1 MRCVCYKRVSTANQ
15 ELENQTDSI
24 EKQIELFGWNK
35 VGEYSEVISGM
46 KSRDT
51 RPQLRKLLADARKRK
66 FDRVIVFELSRLGR
80 NTIDTLTTL
89 KSFEEKGINV
99 VVRGMGNLQS
109 LVNGKK
115 NPIWNLI
122 TSVMS
127 SLYELERENI
137 LERTEMGRKMY
148 VMNGGK
154 LGRKV
159 GTVESRDSF
168 LQKDRTKKIFNLL
181 EKGKSVRDI
190 SGRLGVSTKTVVK
203 VRKYWDKPRKEY
215 VEGLENQPVVSS
227 MEFVDLMLWE
237 EN

>member
-1 MRCVCYKRVSTANQ
+1 MNIKYNRTSTIQQEGKRFDLDITEYDLTIFDKGVSGKIPFSEREGGIKLTTLVN
-15 ELENQTDSI
+15 E
-24 EKQIELFGWNK
+24 GK
-35 VGEYSEVISGM
+35 VTEV
-46 KSRDT
+46 
-51 RPQLRKLLADARKRK
+51 
-66 FDRVIVFELSRLGR
+66 VVEELSRLGR

-89 KSFEEKGINV
+89 KFFEDNGVNV
-99 VVRGMGNLQS
+99 VVKSMGNLQS
-109 LVNGKK
+109 MVNGNK

-159 GTVESRDSF
+159 GTTENRSDF
-168 LQKDRTKKIFNLL
+168 LKKEKTQKIVSLL

-203 VRKYWDKPRKEY
+203 VRKYIDTNG
-215 VEGLENQPVVSS
+215 VLV
-227 MEFVDLMLWE
+227 
-237 EN
+237 

>member
-1 MRCVCYKRVSTANQ
+1 MKVKYNRTSTIQQEGERFKLDKDNYDLTIFDKGVSGKIPFSEREGGIKLTNLVN
-15 ELENQTDSI
+15 E
-24 EKQIELFGWNK
+24 GK
-35 VGEYSEVISGM
+35 VKEV
-46 KSRDT
+46 
-51 RPQLRKLLADARKRK
+51 
-66 FDRVIVFELSRLGR
+66 VVEELSRLGR

-109 LVNGKK
+109 MIDGKK

-159 GTVESRDSF
+159 GSVENRKEF
-168 LQKDRTKKIFNLL
+168 LQKDKTKKIVSLL

-190 SGRLGVSTKTVVK
+190 SSRLGVSTKTIVK
-203 VRKYWDKPRKEY
+203 VRKYIE
-215 VEGLENQPVVSS
+215 V
-227 MEFVDLMLWE
+227 
-237 EN
+237 

>member
-1 MRCVCYKRVSTANQ
+1 MRVKYNRTSTIQQEGERFKLDKDNYDLTIFDKGVSGKIPFSEREGGIKLTNLVN
-15 ELENQTDSI
+15 E
-24 EKQIELFGWNK
+24 GK
-35 VGEYSEVISGM
+35 VKEV
-46 KSRDT
+46 
-51 RPQLRKLLADARKRK
+51 
-66 FDRVIVFELSRLGR
+66 VVEELSRLGR

-109 LVNGKK
+109 MIDGKK

-159 GTVESRDSF
+159 GSVENRKEF
-168 LQKDRTKKIFNLL
+168 LQKDRTKKIISLL
-181 EKGKSVRDI
+181 DKGKSVRDI
-190 SGRLGVSTKTVVK
+190 SSRLGVSTKTIVK
-203 VRKYWDKPRKEY
+203 VRKY
-215 VEGLENQPVVSS
+215 VEV
-227 MEFVDLMLWE
+227 
-237 EN
+237 

>member
-1 MRCVCYKRVSTANQ
+1 MRVKYNRTSTIQQEGERFKLDKDNYDLTIFDKGVSGKIPFS
-15 ELENQTDSI
+15 EREGGIKL
-24 EKQIELFGWNK
+24 NK
-35 VGEYSEVISGM
+35 LVDEGKVREV
-46 KSRDT
+46 
-51 RPQLRKLLADARKRK
+51 
-66 FDRVIVFELSRLGR
+66 VVEELSRLGR

-109 LVNGKK
+109 MIDGKK

-154 LGRKV
+154 LGRKI
-159 GTVESRDSF
+159 GSVENRNEF
-168 LQKDRTKKIFNLL
+168 LQKDRTKKIISLL
-181 EKGKSVRDI
+181 DKGKSVRDI
-190 SGRLGVSTKTVVK
+190 SSRLGVSTKTIVK
-203 VRKYWDKPRKEY
+203 VRKY
-215 VEGLENQPVVSS
+215 VEV
-227 MEFVDLMLWE
+227 
-237 EN
+237 

>member
-1 MRCVCYKRVSTANQ
+1 MKVKYNRTSTIQQEGERFKLDKDNYDLTIFDKGVSGKIPFSEREGGIKLTKLVN
-15 ELENQTDSI
+15 E
-24 EKQIELFGWNK
+24 GK
-35 VGEYSEVISGM
+35 VKEV
-46 KSRDT
+46 
-51 RPQLRKLLADARKRK
+51 
-66 FDRVIVFELSRLGR
+66 VVEELSRLGR

-109 LVNGKK
+109 MIDGKK

-159 GTVESRDSF
+159 GSVENRKEF
-168 LQKDRTKKIFNLL
+168 LQKDKTKKIVSLL

-190 SGRLGVSTKTVVK
+190 SSRLGVSTKTIVK
-203 VRKYWDKPRKEY
+203 VRKY
-215 VEGLENQPVVSS
+215 VEI
-227 MEFVDLMLWE
+227 
-237 EN
+237 

>member
-1 MRCVCYKRVSTANQ
+1 MKVKYNRTSTISQNGERFKLDNNQYDLTLFDKGVSGKIPFSERT
-15 ELENQTDSI
+15 E
-24 EKQIELFGWNK
+24 GNK
-35 VGEYSEVISGM
+35 LTQLVKEGKVSE
-46 KSRDT
+46 
-51 RPQLRKLLADARKRK
+51 
-66 FDRVIVFELSRLGR
+66 IVVEELSRLGR

-89 KSFEEKGINV
+89 KFFEDNGVNV
-99 VVRGMGNLQS
+99 VVRNMGNLQS
-109 LVNGKK
+109 MVNGKK
-115 NPIWNLI
+115 NSIWNLI

-159 GTVESRDSF
+159 GTTENRNDF
-168 LQKDRTKKIFNLL
+168 LKKERTQKILSLL

-203 VRKYWDKPRKEY
+203 VRKYS
-215 VEGLENQPVVSS
+215 LVS
-227 MEFVDLMLWE
+227 
-237 EN
+237 

>member
-1 MRCVCYKRVSTANQ
+1 MKIKYNRTSTIQQEGERFKLDKDIYDLTIFDKGVSGKIPFSEREGGIKLTKLVY
-15 ELENQTDSI
+15 E
-24 EKQIELFGWNK
+24 GK
-35 VGEYSEVISGM
+35 VKEV
-46 KSRDT
+46 
-51 RPQLRKLLADARKRK
+51 
-66 FDRVIVFELSRLGR
+66 VVEELSRLGR

-99 VVRGMGNLQS
+99 VVKSMGNLQS

-154 LGRKV
+154 LGRKI
-159 GTVESRDSF
+159 GSVENRKDF
-168 LQKDRTKKIFNLL
+168 LKKEKTQKIISLL

-190 SGRLGVSTKTVVK
+190 SSRLGVSPKTIVK
-203 VRKYWDKPRKEY
+203 VRKYVINE
-215 VEGLENQPVVSS
+215 
-227 MEFVDLMLWE
+227 
-237 EN
+237 

>member
-1 MRCVCYKRVSTANQ
+1 MKVKYNRTSTIQQEGKRFDLDKNEYDLTLFDKGVSGKIPFSERT
-15 ELENQTDSI
+15 E
-24 EKQIELFGWNK
+24 GNK
-35 VGEYSEVISGM
+35 LTQLVNDGKVSEV
-46 KSRDT
+46 
-51 RPQLRKLLADARKRK
+51 
-66 FDRVIVFELSRLGR
+66 VVEELSRLGR

-89 KSFEEKGINV
+89 KFFEDNRVNV
-99 VVRGMGNLQS
+99 VVKSMGNLQS
-109 LVNGKK
+109 MVNEKK

-159 GTVESRDSF
+159 GTTENRSDF
-168 LQKDRTKKIFNLL
+168 LKKEKTQKIVSLL

-203 VRKYWDKPRKEY
+203 VRKY
-215 VEGLENQPVVSS
+215 VELV
-227 MEFVDLMLWE
+227 
-237 EN
+237 

>member
-1 MRCVCYKRVSTANQ
+1 MNIKYNRTSTIQQEGKRFDLDKTEYDLTIFDKGVSGKIPFSEREGGIKLTTLVN
-15 ELENQTDSI
+15 E
-24 EKQIELFGWNK
+24 GK
-35 VGEYSEVISGM
+35 VTEV
-46 KSRDT
+46 
-51 RPQLRKLLADARKRK
+51 
-66 FDRVIVFELSRLGR
+66 VVEELSRLGR

-89 KSFEEKGINV
+89 KFFEDNGVNV
-99 VVRGMGNLQS
+99 VVKSMGNLQS
-109 LVNGKK
+109 MVNGNK

-159 GTVESRDSF
+159 GTTENRSDF
-168 LQKDRTKKIFNLL
+168 LKKEKTQKIVSLL

-203 VRKYWDKPRKEY
+203 VRKYIDTNG
-215 VEGLENQPVVSS
+215 VLV
-227 MEFVDLMLWE
+227 
-237 EN
+237 

>member
-1 MRCVCYKRVSTANQ
+1 MRVKYNRTSTIQQEGERFKLDKDNYDLTIFDKGVSGKIPFS
-15 ELENQTDSI
+15 EREGGIKL
-24 EKQIELFGWNK
+24 NK
-35 VGEYSEVISGM
+35 LVNEGKVKEV
-46 KSRDT
+46 
-51 RPQLRKLLADARKRK
+51 
-66 FDRVIVFELSRLGR
+66 VVEELSRLGR

-109 LVNGKK
+109 MIDGKK

-154 LGRKV
+154 LGRKI
-159 GTVESRDSF
+159 GSVENRNEF
-168 LQKDRTKKIFNLL
+168 LQKDRTKKIISLL
-181 EKGKSVRDI
+181 DKGKSVRDI
-190 SGRLGVSTKTVVK
+190 SSRLGVSTKTIVK
-203 VRKYWDKPRKEY
+203 VRKY
-215 VEGLENQPVVSS
+215 VEV
-227 MEFVDLMLWE
+227 
-237 EN
+237 

>member
-1 MRCVCYKRVSTANQ
+1 MKVKYNRTSTIQQEGKRFDLDKNEYDLTLFDKGVSGKIPFSERT
-15 ELENQTDSI
+15 E
-24 EKQIELFGWNK
+24 GNK
-35 VGEYSEVISGM
+35 LTQLVNDGKVSEV
-46 KSRDT
+46 
-51 RPQLRKLLADARKRK
+51 
-66 FDRVIVFELSRLGR
+66 VVEELSRLGR

-89 KSFEEKGINV
+89 KFFEDNGVNV
-99 VVRGMGNLQS
+99 IVKSMGNLQS
-109 LVNGKK
+109 MVNGKK

-159 GTVESRDSF
+159 GTKENRSDF
-168 LQKDRTKKIFNLL
+168 LKKEKTQKIVSLL

-203 VRKYWDKPRKEY
+203 VRKY
-215 VEGLENQPVVSS
+215 VELV
-227 MEFVDLMLWE
+227 
-237 EN
+237 

>member
-1 MRCVCYKRVSTANQ
+1 MKVKYNRTSTIQQEGKRFDLDKNEYDLTLFDKGVSGKIPFSQRT
-15 ELENQTDSI
+15 E
-24 EKQIELFGWNK
+24 GNK
-35 VGEYSEVISGM
+35 LTQLVNDGKVSEV
-46 KSRDT
+46 
-51 RPQLRKLLADARKRK
+51 
-66 FDRVIVFELSRLGR
+66 VVEELSRLGR

-89 KSFEEKGINV
+89 KFFEDNEVNV
-99 VVRGMGNLQS
+99 IVKSMGNLQS
-109 LVNGKK
+109 MVNGKK

-154 LGRKV
+154 LGRKI
-159 GTVESRDSF
+159 GTKENRSDF
-168 LQKDRTKKIFNLL
+168 LKKEKTQKIISLL

-203 VRKYWDKPRKEY
+203 VRKYVRTND
-215 VEGLENQPVVSS
+215 VLV
-227 MEFVDLMLWE
+227 
-237 EN
+237 

>member
-1 MRCVCYKRVSTANQ
+1 MRVKYNRTSTIQQEGERFKLDKYNYDLTIFDKGVSGKIPFS
-15 ELENQTDSI
+15 EREGGIKL
-24 EKQIELFGWNK
+24 NK
-35 VGEYSEVISGM
+35 LVDEGKVKEV
-46 KSRDT
+46 
-51 RPQLRKLLADARKRK
+51 
-66 FDRVIVFELSRLGR
+66 VVEELSRLGR

-109 LVNGKK
+109 MIDGKK

-159 GTVESRDSF
+159 GSVENRKEF
-168 LQKDRTKKIFNLL
+168 LQKDKTKKIVSLL

-190 SGRLGVSTKTVVK
+190 SSRLGVSTKTIVK
-203 VRKYWDKPRKEY
+203 VRKY
-215 VEGLENQPVVSS
+215 VEV
-227 MEFVDLMLWE
+227 
-237 EN
+237 

>member
-1 MRCVCYKRVSTANQ
+1 MRIKYNRTSTIQQEGNRFQLDKENYDLTIFDKGVSGKIPFSEREGGIKLTQ
-15 ELENQTDSI
+15 LVSE
-24 EKQIELFGWNK
+24 GK
-35 VGEYSEVISGM
+35 VTEV
-46 KSRDT
+46 
-51 RPQLRKLLADARKRK
+51 
-66 FDRVIVFELSRLGR
+66 VVEELSRLGR

-89 KSFEEKGINV
+89 KSFDDSGVNV

-181 EKGKSVRDI
+181 ERGKSVRDI

-227 MEFVDLMLWE
+227 MEFVDLMVGD
-237 EN
+237 